1 VKLGLIEMTLATVGW
16 LPAAYDFCTLFDSR
30 YLPRALALYRSLE
43 EECDDFTLRAV
54 CMDEESR
61 LLMEA
66 LTLPKLRLISIGD
79 VERWDPGLRA
89 VRPTRSST
97 EYCWTSTP
105 AICRFALHE
114 EPELDT
120 LTYLD
125 ADLCFFGSPAPMY
138 DELGDGSI
146 LLVPHRATEADDAMG
161 VYNVG
166 WVTFRND
173 ATGNAALDWWRNRC
187 LEWCYARIEPGRY
200 GDQKYLDDW
209 PARFSGVRVSTHP
222 GAGMLSWDAP
232 SHALTSPG
240 PGELLVDGRPLIFH
254 HHEGLH
260 LHPETRTSTA
270 LAGLTRVYRESGRAE
285 PRFVWTALGLPSEAL
300 VDLVWNPYVRRLV
313 DAFREL
319 AAVGAPPQ
327 IGLTQLRLRLALG
340 QVMRQALP
348 PALFRPY
355 RRLPVALRNRV
366 WRALS
371 SSPPSG
377 AS

>member
-1 VKLGLIEMTLATVGW
+1 

-43 EECDDFTLRAV
+43 EFCDDFTLRAV

-61 LLMEA
+61 QLLDA
-66 LTLPKLRLISIGD
+66 LELPKLRQISIRD
-79 VERWDPGLRA
+79 IERWDPGLRA
-89 VRPTRSST
+89 VRPARSRT
-97 EYCWTSTP
+97 EYCWTST
-105 AICRFALHE
+105 ASVCRFVLHD
-114 EPELDT
+114 EPHIDT

-146 LLVPHRATEADDAMG
+146 LLVPHRTAQTEEAMG

-173 ATGNAALDWWRNRC
+173 PTGNAALDWWRDRC
-187 LEWCYARIEPGRY
+187 LEWCHARIEPGRY

-209 PARFSGVRVSTHP
+209 PVRFPGVHVSEHP

-232 SHALTSPG
+232 SHVLSSAG
-240 PGELLVDGRPLIFH
+240 PGQVLVDGLPLIFH

-260 LHPETRTSTA
+260 IHPRTRASTL
-270 LAGLTRVYRESGRAE
+270 LARLTRVYHESGPAR
-285 PRFVWTALGLPSEAL
+285 PSFVWTALALPSEAL
-300 VDLVWNPYVRRLV
+300 VELVWKPYVGRLV
-313 DAFREL
+313 DAFRDL
-319 AAVGAPPQ
+319 ARVGAPPQ
-327 IGLTQLRLRLALG
+327 LGLTQLRPRLALS
-340 QVMRQALP
+340 QVLRHGLP

-377 AS
+377 VS

>member
-1 VKLGLIEMTLATVGW
+1 M
-16 LPAAYDFCTLFDSR
+16 PAAYDFCTLFDSR

-43 EECDDFTLRAV
+43 DACEHFTLRAV

-61 LLMEA
+61 RLLGA
-66 LTLPKLRLISIGD
+66 LALPKLRLISIQE

-89 VRPTRSST
+89 VRPARSST

-105 AICRFALHE
+105 AVCRFVLHQ
-114 EPELDT
+114 EPEIEA

-146 LLVPHRATEADDAMG
+146 LLVPHRAAPADEPMG

-173 ATGNAALDWWRNRC
+173 STGNAALEWWRDRC
-187 LEWCYARIEPGRY
+187 LEWCHARIEPGRY

-209 PARFSGVRVSTHP
+209 PARFSGVRVSTNP

-232 SHALTSPG
+232 SHVLSSAAS
-240 PGELLVDGRPLIFH
+240 GEILVDGRPLIFH

-260 LHPETRTSTA
+260 LHPEATTSRLLA
-270 LAGLTRVYRESGRAE
+270 LLTRVYRASGPAQS
-285 PRFVWTALGLPSEAL
+285 RFVWTALGLPSGAL
-300 VDLVWNPYVRRLV
+300 VELVWKPYVRRLV

-319 AAVGAPPQ
+319 AGVGAPPQ
-327 IGLTQLRLRLALG
+327 LGLTQLRLRLALS
-340 QVMRQALP
+340 QLMRQALP

-355 RRLPVALRNRV
+355 RRLPVAFRNRV